1 MNMVGVSMV
10 SALLEGSTTN
20 VDHAALLIQLEDVMV
35 LVLFGQA
42 RNGPIG
48 VELQGFRY
56 GVAIQPR
63 RDNAFHLLGI
73 GRIGWGMKPKSDAED
88 CIVQLFEGNCS
99 SSGIAFL
106 DEEFAV
112 PVATLDQYVGIVG
125 LGLGLG
131 LGHTRSKADLGL
143 PAGLADA
150 LPRHV
155 VEGQR
160 SVSFGNLRKI
170 DEAAFRFDGM
180 RYVRDKEY
188 QYFCD
193 KY

>member
-1 MNMVGVSMV
+1 
-10 SALLEGSTTN
+10 
-20 VDHAALLIQLEDVMV
+20 MV

-48 VELQGFRY
+48 VELQGVRY
-56 GVAIQPR
+56 GLAIQPR

-88 CIVQLFEGNCS
+88 CIVQLFSCNCS

-106 DEEFAV
+106 DTELAI
-112 PVATLDQYVGIVG
+112 PVATLDQHVGIVG

-131 LGHTRSKADLGL
+131 FGLGHTRSETNLGL

-170 DEAAFRFDGM
+170 DEAAFRIDGM
-180 RYVRDKEY
+180 AYVRDKEY
-188 QYFCD
+188 QDFCD